1 MEPDLQGLR
10 RYELKYT
17 VTESQAR
24 AIRDYIQPLFSLDPH
39 ASRGQG
45 GYTVNNV
52 YLDTPGLRF
61 YYDAKFR
68 QETRLKSRIRY
79 YGPAPDTCV
88 VLEVKHRHNTVSWKR
103 RRQIPAAAWPGV
115 LDVSRSGSA
124 TAAFIDLP
132 ETFEEVN
139 HLHST
144 TPVLHV
150 RYFREPYVS
159 DIDDYGR
166 ITFDRGLRYRLA
178 HGSPELGCDDAGMT
192 YYGDQASVQEEDSP
206 VVLEIKTSAFVPH
219 WATDLI
225 RRFSL
230 QQRGYSKYCYVLDA
244 CMENGYDAMDL
255 AL

>member
-1 MEPDLQGLR
+1 MVADLNGLQ

-24 AIRDYIQPLFSLDPH
+24 AIRDYIQPLFSLDRH
-39 ASRGQG
+39 ASPELG
-45 GYTVNNV
+45 GYTVNNM

-61 YYDAKFR
+61 YYDTKFK
-68 QETRLKSRIRY
+68 QETRLKPRIRY
-79 YGPAPDTCV
+79 YGREPDDFL

-103 RRQIPAAAWPGV
+103 RRQIPAREWPGV
-115 LDVSRSGSA
+115 LDVARSEQTVPSFVG
-124 TAAFIDLP
+124 TPD
-132 ETFEEVN
+132 TFEEVN
-139 HLHST
+139 HLYST
-144 TPVLHV
+144 SPVLLV

-166 ITFDRGLRYRLA
+166 ITFDRGLRYRLT
-178 HGSPELGCDDAGMT
+178 HGSYEIGASDEDMT

-206 VVLEIKTSAFVPH
+206 VVLEIKTPTAVPV
-219 WATDLI
+219 WAIELI

-230 QQRGYSKYCYVLDA
+230 MQRGYSKYCYAIDQCL
-244 CMENGYDAMDL
+244 ENGYDAMGL